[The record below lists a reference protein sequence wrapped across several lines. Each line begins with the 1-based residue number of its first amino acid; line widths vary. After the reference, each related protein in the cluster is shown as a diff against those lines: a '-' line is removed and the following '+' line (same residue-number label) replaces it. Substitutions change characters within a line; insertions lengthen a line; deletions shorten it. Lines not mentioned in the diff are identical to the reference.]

1 MAVSLAPPSVPSSVV
16 QTAPLLDLQDVHV
29 HFEVRAGLLRFR
41 RVEAVRGV
49 SLQLR
54 HGETVAV
61 VGESGSGKTTLGR
74 VTIGQARPTAGR
86 VLFDGQ
92 DLARLRGKERKQFQR
107 RAQAIFQDPFSSLD
121 PYMTL
126 YESLSEPLEIHRIDT
141 PRLRQE
147 RIYQA
152 LQDVRLTPVRE
163 MAAAY
168 PHMISGGQRQRLG
181 IARALIMQP
190 EFLFADEPVS
200 MVDASSR
207 AEILYLLRELQDQH
221 QVAILYITHDIATAV
236 HSAQRIVVMYLGRVV
251 EVGPRPPRG
260 GQSAASLCPGP
271 DCGGPR
277 TQSGE
282 SAGPPADARRRTTQP
297 HGRAVRLCLFIPVV
311 RRPWPEPA
319 ANRTSSCR
327 KLNRITGSP
336 AISTR
341 DVDGADRPVT
351 LSRGTETCLLMQSG
365 FLPGHLGRFVR
376 RHCFYNA
383 YAVTVAGTTP
393 GCQPGVSRVSPGRR
407 HRRPESHH
415 GWQVLPA
422 CYRPNLAVVFRQGWI
437 I

>member
-1 MAVSLAPPSVPSSVV
+1 MAVSSAPLAVPPATPPP
-16 QTAPLLDLQDVHV
+16 AMPLLDLQDVHV
-29 HFEVRAGLLRFR
+29 HFEVRTGLLRFR

-54 HGETVAV
+54 RGETVAI

-74 VTIGQARPTAGR
+74 VTIGQARPTTGR

-92 DLARLRGKERKQFQR
+92 DLAQLKGKARKQFQR

-126 YESLSEPLEIHRIDT
+126 YESLSEPLEIHNIDT
-141 PRLRQE
+141 PKTRPE

-207 AEILYLLRELQDQH
+207 AEILYLLRELQEQH
-221 QVAILYITHDIATAV
+221 GVAILYITHDIATAV

-251 EVGPRPPRG
+251 EVGP
-260 GQSAASLCPGP
+260 
-271 DCGGPR
+271 
-277 TQSGE
+277 
-282 SAGPPADARRRTTQP
+282 ARRVVENPLHPYAQALIA
-297 HGRAVRLCLFIPVV
+297 AV
-311 RRPWPEPA
+311 PEPNP
-319 ANRTSSCR
+319 ANRLAHRPTLEGEPPNPIDVPSGCAFHPRCPAVLAGICR
-327 KLNRITGSP
+327 EQ
-336 AISTR
+336 
-341 DVDGADRPVT
+341 DVPLQEMEPEHWVA
-351 LSRGTETCLLMQSG
+351 C
-365 FLPGHLGRFVR
+365 HL
-376 RHCFYNA
+376 Y
-383 YAVTVAGTTP
+383 P
-393 GCQPGVSRVSPGRR
+393 
-407 HRRPESHH
+407 
-415 GWQVLPA
+415 
-422 CYRPNLAVVFRQGWI
+422 
-437 I
+437 